1 MLRLQNN
8 EITRFLKIQYFP
20 IAANIRSRMDQKY
33 NSPGIYA
40 CGGAESNPRLW
51 KWGVMACDVIVE
63 KVEGGEK
70 QGPPRNGHHT
80 GATNVGMRGG
90 EMRSEVDRLRK
101 TRFRPCACTCV
112 CARRRFN
119 KAGFNPGKGG
129 KGDENE
135 SIGV

>member
-101 TRFRPCACTCV
+101 TRFRPCACAPGDDLIRQGSTQGREGRGTRTNPSV
-112 CARRRFN
+112 CN
-119 KAGFNPGKGG
+119 
-129 KGDENE
+129 
-135 SIGV
+135 